1 MCHYLTTGF
10 IEGSFRFTHKLWSMR
25 RSRIPSPFPPPNSL
39 LALSAS
45 KYFKSPLK
53 WHLSRLLSCKKEFL
67 GSKPFSG
74 EFITFTSLGSPEHL
88 RLFHFHG
95 LLFHHSALLHDA
107 GLNHTYF
114 ISNIY
119 IFNGTEIIPFSS
131 LSLSLSDLKTNKQT
145 NKQTTLK
152 NPLYPEEKM
161 WKFNRKHFPNTLLIK
176 PLLNPITI

>member
-1 MCHYLTTGF
+1 MCHYLTPGF
-10 IEGSFRFTHKLWSMR
+10 IEGSFRYTHKLWSMR
-25 RSRIPSPFPPPNSL
+25 RSHIPSHFPPPNSL

-67 GSKPFSG
+67 ESKPFSG

-114 ISNIY
+114 ISNIFFWWY
-119 IFNGTEIIPFSS
+119 RNHSLL
-131 LSLSLSDLKTNKQT
+131 LSLSFYLWLKNKQVNKQT
-145 NKQTTLK
+145 N
-152 NPLYPEEKM
+152 YS
-161 WKFNRKHFPNTLLIK
+161 
-176 PLLNPITI
+176 